1 IEQARSEQARMREA
15 EVRKEP
21 IHVLHHPTHH
31 RERTV
36 AACRVDRRG
45 VRAGGL
51 LPGLLSPCRR
61 ARAHAAL
68 LAGLVQLSLS
78 LTASGGPRRVRIAVA
93 LARRIA
99 WRRARASAG
108 CRALVPCA

>member
-1 IEQARSEQARMREA
+1 MREA

-45 VRAGGL
+45 IRAGGL
-51 LPGLLSPCRR
+51 LPGFLPPCRR

-78 LTASGGPRRVRIAVA
+78 IAASGGRRRVRIAVA
-93 LARRIA
+93 LAPRLA
-99 WRRARASAG
+99 LRRAPGSAW
-108 CRALVPCA
+108 C